1 MTNRSVFVVINPAAG
16 RGRGARRAEHFLQI
30 LREELPEFEHATTAH
45 PGEERT
51 LAEHALAEGYATI
64 VAVGGDGTWSSV
76 ADVVLRS
83 GRRNVRL
90 ALLPGGT
97 GNDFGKSFGIT
108 FDRARD
114 VVRGIVRGTTR
125 RVDVGRLGER
135 HFLNV
140 VGLGFDIAVI
150 HDAAR
155 FPLLK
160 GDALYRFCALR
171 QLFFFPGIRL
181 RIAGDFGPAIDG
193 DFLMVVVSNARY
205 FGGSFLI
212 APGADLEDGKLDLV
226 AIGNA
231 GAARRAKLFG
241 LVAKGRHEAE
251 QEVRIETGASL
262 TIDADGEIT
271 YEMDG
276 EVFTARGPLE
286 ITTVPRALEI
296 VVPAAEAR
304 NAA

>member
-1 MTNRSVFVVINPAAG
+1 VFVVINPAAG
-16 RGRGARRAEHFLQI
+16 RGRGAGRAARFLNM
-30 LREELPEFEHATTAH
+30 LREELPAFDHAATTR

-51 LAEHALAEGYATI
+51 LTEHALDAGFATI

-83 GRRNVRL
+83 GKPGVRV

-97 GNDFGKSFGIT
+97 GNDFGKTFGIT
-108 FDRARD
+108 FSRARD
-114 VVRGIVRGTTR
+114 IMRGIARGTTR
-125 RVDVGRLGER
+125 RIDVGRIGER

-181 RIAGDFGPAIDG
+181 RISGDFGPPIVG
-193 DFLMVVVSNARY
+193 DFLMVTISNARY

-231 GAARRAKLFG
+231 GAIRRAQLFG
-241 LVAKGRHEAE
+241 LVSDGRHTTER
-251 QEVRIETGASL
+251 EVRIATGASL
-262 TIDADGEIT
+262 TIEADGALT
-271 YEMDG
+271 YEVDG
-276 EVFTARGPLE
+276 EVFAAKGPLA
-286 ITTVPRALEI
+286 ITTVPRALEL
-296 VVPAAEAR
+296 VVPADDVR
-304 NAA
+304 SAA